1 MSIQPTGRSL
11 QPLAADSDS
20 MLCFQQR
27 RKAAQAVGKGATAMK
42 NLQKLLVLAF
52 VTATPLLGVSPARAG
67 S

>member
-1 MSIQPTGRSL
+1 M
-11 QPLAADSDS
+11 
-20 MLCFQQR
+20 
-27 RKAAQAVGKGATAMK
+27 AMK